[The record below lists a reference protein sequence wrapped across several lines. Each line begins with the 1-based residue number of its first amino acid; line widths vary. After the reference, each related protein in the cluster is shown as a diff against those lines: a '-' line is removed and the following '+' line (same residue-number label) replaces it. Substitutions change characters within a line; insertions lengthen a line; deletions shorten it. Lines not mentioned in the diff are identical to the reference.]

1 MIKRRSRA
9 AIATLGMA
17 IGLAVALPAT
27 PAGAAT
33 FDNACTNSLIASQAS
48 LIPVTMTATASPNPV
63 SPGGSVTL
71 SNIHQDLA
79 IPPAVFVAGYNAG
92 VLTTGTNVIP
102 VTNIHSV
109 IAGTNTTQGT
119 QNTNDVA
126 TTATTTITDP
136 NGTPGTGDETATPGT
151 VSATYAD
158 ESWTAA
164 ASGTINFREFT
175 TTPPV
180 TTLTGGVNI
189 TAKVAGIITVR
200 FGCDPGEVVEGAN
213 PNTITYTDPAPAFA
227 STQATTPKKK
237 CKKKKHKK
245 SAAIAEEEVQ
255 EEEEVI

>member
-9 AIATLGMA
+9 AIAALGMA
-17 IGLAVALPAT
+17 TGLAVALPAA

-33 FDNACTNSLIASQAS
+33 FNNACTNSLITSQAS

-63 SPGGSVTL
+63 SPGGTVTL

-158 ESWTAA
+158 ETWTAG
-164 ASGTINFREFT
+164 AS
-175 TTPPV
+175 
-180 TTLTGGVNI
+180 
-189 TAKVAGIITVR
+189 
-200 FGCDPGEVVEGAN
+200 
-213 PNTITYTDPAPAFA
+213 PARSISA
-227 STQATTPKKK
+227 SSRRHPR
-237 CKKKKHKK
+237 
-245 SAAIAEEEVQ
+245 
-255 EEEEVI
+255 